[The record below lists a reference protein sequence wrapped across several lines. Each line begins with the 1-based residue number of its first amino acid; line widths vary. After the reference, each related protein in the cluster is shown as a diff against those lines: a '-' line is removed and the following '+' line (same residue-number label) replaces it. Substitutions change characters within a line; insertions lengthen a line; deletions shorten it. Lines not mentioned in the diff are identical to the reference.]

1 MKNYLSVWLPH
12 WAIER
17 RSGYLA
23 LEQGNAL
30 PANAQ
35 QPLVLST
42 MTLSGAKITAANGAA
57 HAQGLSVG
65 MPVAD
70 ARAIYPALLV
80 EAADPEGDKAGLL
93 QLALWCQRYSPL
105 TRADAPDGITLDITG
120 CTHLFDGE
128 SGLIEDLADRLH
140 GFGLSARLAIAPNLG
155 AGWAV
160 ARHGVNDITIIPNG
174 GVKEHISAL
183 PVAGL
188 RLEATNVSALTKV
201 GLERIGMLIDKP
213 RPPLVRR
220 FGSELIL
227 RVDQAL
233 GTQDERFTPIFEA
246 PFYRTECRFAEP
258 IITLEAVEDA
268 ARHLT
273 HELAQVLYQA
283 DKATSRL
290 MLTLFRVD
298 GWHESFELRIS
309 QLSRDANHLARLL
322 CERLDA
328 IQDSAGFGFE
338 MATLSAFDVE
348 TPADFQHGLTA
359 ANSDAHPGD
368 ISQLLD
374 RLTNRFGANNVTR
387 FSPQASYVPERAART
402 ISVLNAHRDNDW
414 ATHNFA
420 VQGSL
425 AFARPLLL
433 FENPEPITVLV
444 EMPDKPPSRF
454 EWHRIAHRITRA
466 DGPERIAPEWW
477 ISSRL
482 RPQTRDYY
490 RVEDDAGQRFWLYR
504 DGLYERADDTPRW
517 FIHGMFA

>member
-1 MKNYLSVWLPH
+1 
-12 WAIER
+12 
-17 RSGYLA
+17 
-23 LEQGNAL
+23 
-30 PANAQ
+30 
-35 QPLVLST
+35 
-42 MTLSGAKITAANGAA
+42 MTLSGAKITAANEAA

-80 EAADPEGDKAGLL
+80 EAADPDGDNAALR

-105 TRADAPDGITLDITG
+105 TRADAPDGITFDITG

-128 SGLIEDLADRLH
+128 AGLIEDLADRLH
-140 GFGLSARLAIAPNLG
+140 RFGLSARLAIAPTIG
-155 AGWAV
+155 ASWAV
-160 ARHGVNDITIIPNG
+160 ARYGADEITIVPNADVRARIAALPIDG
-174 GVKEHISAL
+174 LRLAATSISAL
-183 PVAGL
+183 A
-188 RLEATNVSALTKV
+188 KV

-220 FGSELIL
+220 FGRELVL
-227 RVDQAL
+227 RLDQAL
-233 GTQDERFTPIFEA
+233 GTQDERFTPLFEA

-258 IITLEAVEDA
+258 ITTLNAVEDA

-283 DKATSRL
+283 DKATRRL
-290 MLTLFRVD
+290 VLTLFRVD

-309 QLSRDANHLARLL
+309 RLSREADHLARLL
-322 CERLDA
+322 CERLDN
-328 IQDSAGFGFE
+328 IQDNAGFGFE
-338 MATLSAFDVE
+338 IATLSAFDVE
-348 TPADFQHGLTA
+348 IPDTFQHGLTA
-359 ANSDAHPGD
+359 ANSDAHAGD

-374 RLTNRFGANNVTR
+374 RLTNRFGAHNVTH
-387 FSPQASYVPERAART
+387 FAPQTSYVPERATRAVSALGT
-402 ISVLNAHRDNDW
+402 HNSYDW
-414 ATHNFA
+414 AAHNLA
-420 VQGSL
+420 VQGRL

-454 EWHRIAHRITRA
+454 EWHRISHRVTRA

-477 ISSRL
+477 ISGYRK
-482 RPQTRDYY
+482 PQTRDYY

-504 DGLYERADDTPRW
+504 DGLYERAGDTPCW